1 MGVILMQVSLAKFG
15 AGCAPLPAA
24 VLGTVHNF
32 TAAQRLLAE
41 GTPSDGGI
49 VLAAYAAHAAEQ
61 FETAKRAYKKARL
74 LVYLLLIYSEEAGP
88 YIPDLHI
95 VLLN

>member
-1 MGVILMQVSLAKFG
+1 MGVILMQVSLANFG

-74 LVYLLLIYSEEAGP
+74 LVYL
-88 YIPDLHI
+88 
-95 VLLN
+95 

>member
-74 LVYLLLIYSEEAGP
+74 PFFKEAGLH
-88 YIPDLHI
+88 IPDLHI